1 MTPEKGLLSL
11 LYFTKPLLDTAFFT
25 RLRFRVPFDFLLVAM
40 AGTFIA
46 RWLDKGPR
54 EPAPSIAKRLN

>member
-11 LYFTKPLLDTAFFT
+11 LYFTNPLLDTAFFT
-25 RLRFRVPFDFLLVAM
+25 RLRFRVPFDFLPAAM

-46 RWLDKGPR
+46 RWLDKER
-54 EPAPSIAKRLN
+54 RDPAPFIAKRLN